1 MTNNSAWN
9 TALGDDVVFGFLDRH
24 QPSSRRYNP
33 HLVINRDGDTMLRAI
48 REELKQCI
56 RFSFSVAFV
65 SPAAIALLKQELIDF
80 GNNGK
85 IITSDYLGFNSP
97 RAFAELINLESI
109 GIEARLHQV
118 KAFHAKGYVFEH
130 DDRYTAILGSANL
143 TKAALV
149 QNHEWNI
156 RVSAAKG
163 SDLASQ
169 LEELLNQQSLE
180 SKLITP
186 AWLLDYTEAY
196 IPPSKR
202 TPGKRNE
209 IKTDHLDS
217 TRKPEGILVCEY
229 EAELPASEQDSHLE
243 KTSEYNT
250 LEANKMQKEALT
262 SIAGFRGKECDRA
275 IVISATGTGKTILS
289 AFDVKA
295 ANPKRMLYVVHRE
308 QILDKA
314 IKEFQRVLDAP
325 LSDFGKL
332 TGNTKQHDRKYV
344 FATIQTLSKQE
355 TLDLF
360 DSDEFDY
367 ILIDEVHRA
376 GAKSYETVLKRLKA
390 NFLLGMTATPE
401 RTDGFNIFEL
411 FNYNVAYEIRLGQ
424 ALEEGM
430 LAPFHYYGVAEVTLD
445 NGEIIDEKTTLEKL
459 VSRIRINH
467 ILEALHKYGQA
478 GLKPRGL
485 IFCSRKEEAR
495 ALSAELNKE
504 TLHGRP
510 ISSLALTG
518 ENSIT
523 ERELAVEK
531 LERGELDY
539 ILTVDIFNEGVDI
552 PSINQVI
559 MLRQTQSAIVFV
571 QQLGRG
577 LRKST
582 NKDYVVVVDFIG
594 NYANNYLIPTALFGD
609 DSLNKESLRK
619 NLIAAEESG
628 VLPGLSS
635 VRFDR
640 IAQKRVLESISKT
653 RLDSMRNIKEALK
666 TLEVRL
672 GKAPALYDFLR
683 FESVDPVI
691 MATKKGNYPKL
702 VASILGIDTGL
713 TDNELS
719 ALDMMSIELLAAK
732 RMHELITLKTLL
744 NKGRATFD
752 EISNAFSSNGIPSS
766 RELVDSALQSFQ
778 LDWYT
783 EQEKR
788 KYQNPLIERKEDT
801 ISLYRSSLQS
811 YSTNE
816 NFKKAVDDLVKTGL
830 ELNRVRYR
838 SDVPFTAGRQYSR
851 KDSCRLLNWNN
862 NNASTIYGYKVDYE
876 KLSCPIFVTHH
887 KSETIAA
894 STAYEDELIDRSTM
908 RWFTRSRRTLA
919 SKEVDAIVSK
929 KVDVHV
935 FAKKDDADG
944 SDFYYLGKATAEDAK
959 LTTMLDDNG
968 NKLSVIT
975 MNLHFDKPIDSGVF
989 DYFHPSVTD

>member
-1 MTNNSAWN
+1 MTDNSAWD
-9 TALGDDVVFGFLDRH
+9 AAIGDDVVFGFLEKDH
-24 QPSSRRYNP
+24 PSSRRYNP
-33 HLVINRDGDTMLRAI
+33 HLVINRDDQTMLRAI

-80 GNNGK
+80 GNDGK
-85 IITSDYLGFNSP
+85 LITSDYLGFNSP

-109 GIEARLHQV
+109 GIEARLHQS
-118 KAFHAKGYVFEH
+118 KAFHPKGYVFEH
-130 DDRYTAILGSANL
+130 KDRYTAIIGSANL

-156 RVSAAKG
+156 RVSATKG
-163 SDLASQ
+163 SDLSSQ

-186 AWLLDYTEAY
+186 AWLQDYTEAY

-202 TPGKRNE
+202 TP
-209 IKTDHLDS
+209 
-217 TRKPEGILVCEY
+217 
-229 EAELPASEQDSHLE
+229 EQDYYPE
-243 KTSEYNT
+243 KASGCNT
-250 LEANKMQKEALT
+250 LEANKMQKEALA
-262 SIAGFRGKECDRA
+262 SIAGFRGKKCGRA

-325 LSDFGKL
+325 SSDFGKL
-332 TGNTKQHDRKYV
+332 TGNAKQHDRKYV
-344 FATIQTLSKQE
+344 FATIQTLSKPE
-355 TLDLF
+355 TLASF
-360 DSDEFDY
+360 DADQFDY

-376 GAKSYETVLKRLKA
+376 GAKSYETVLKRLKSK
-390 NFLLGMTATPE
+390 FLLGMTATPE
-401 RTDGFNIFEL
+401 RTDGYNIFEL
-411 FNYNVAYEIRLGQ
+411 FNYNIAYEIRLGQ

-467 ILEALHKYGQA
+467 ILEALQKYGQA

-485 IFCSRKEEAR
+485 IFCSRKEEAHGI
-495 ALSAELNKE
+495 SAELNKE
-504 TLHGRP
+504 TLYGRP

-518 ENSIT
+518 EDSIT

-559 MLRQTQSAIVFV
+559 MLRQTQSAIIFI

-582 NKDYVVVVDFIG
+582 NKDYVVVIDFIG

-619 NLIAAEESG
+619 NLISAEESG
-628 VLPGLSS
+628 ILPGLSS
-635 VRFDR
+635 IRFDR
-640 IAQKRVLESISKT
+640 IAQKRVLESIST
-653 RLDSMRNIKEALK
+653 TCIDSMRNIKEALK

-691 MATKKGNYPKL
+691 MATKKGNYPRL
-702 VASILGIDTGL
+702 VGAILGIDTGL

-719 ALDMMSIELLAAK
+719 ALDMMSAELLAAK

-783 EQEKR
+783 EQER
-788 KYQNPLIERKEDT
+788 KKYKNSLIDCKADT
-801 ISLYRSSLQS
+801 ISLSRSSLQS

-816 NFKKAVDDLVKTGL
+816 NFKKAVDDLVETGL

-851 KDSCRLLNWNN
+851 KDSCRLLKWDN
-862 NNASTIYGYKVDYE
+862 NNASTIYGYKVDYG
-876 KLSCPIFVTHH
+876 KLTCPIFITHR
-887 KSETIAA
+887 KSKTITA
-894 STAYEDELIDRSTM
+894 STAYKDDLLDRSTM

-929 KVDVHV
+929 KVELHV
-935 FAKKDDADG
+935 FAQKDDADG
-944 SDFYYLGKATAEDAK
+944 SDFYYLGKATPEGAEQ
-959 LTTMLDDNG
+959 TTMPDDNG

-989 DYFHPSVTD
+989 DYFHPSVIE

>member
-1 MTNNSAWN
+1 MTDNSAWDA
-9 TALGDDVVFGFLDRH
+9 ALGDDVVFGFLEKDH
-24 QPSSRRYNP
+24 PSSRRYNP
-33 HLVINRDGDTMLRAI
+33 HLVINRDDHTMLRAI

-80 GNNGK
+80 GNDGK
-85 IITSDYLGFNSP
+85 LITSDYLGFNSP

-109 GIEARLHQV
+109 GIEARLHQSN
-118 KAFHAKGYVFEH
+118 AFHPKGYVFEH
-130 DDRYTAILGSANL
+130 EDRYTAIIGSANL

-156 RVSAAKG
+156 RVSATKG

-180 SKLITP
+180 SEIITP
-186 AWLLDYTEAY
+186 AWLQDYTEAY

-202 TPGKRNE
+202 TPE
-209 IKTDHLDS
+209 QDYY
-217 TRKPEGILVCEY
+217 PEK
-229 EAELPASEQDSHLE
+229 ASEC
-243 KTSEYNT
+243 NI
-250 LEANKMQKEALT
+250 LEANKMQKEALA
-262 SIAGFRGKECDRA
+262 SIAGFRGKKCGRA

-325 LSDFGKL
+325 SSDFGKL

-344 FATIQTLSKQE
+344 FATIQTLSKPE
-355 TLDLF
+355 TLASF
-360 DSDEFDY
+360 DADQFDY

-376 GAKSYETVLKRLKA
+376 GAKSYETVLKRLKSK
-390 NFLLGMTATPE
+390 FLLGMTATPE
-401 RTDGFNIFEL
+401 RTDGYNIFEL
-411 FNYNVAYEIRLGQ
+411 FNYNIAYEIRLGQ

-459 VSRIRINH
+459 LSRIRINH

-478 GLKPRGL
+478 GVKPRGL

-495 ALSAELNKE
+495 GISAELNKE
-504 TLHGRP
+504 TLYGRP

-518 ENSIT
+518 EDSIT

-559 MLRQTQSAIVFV
+559 MLRQTQSAIIFI

-619 NLIAAEESG
+619 NLIVAEESG
-628 VLPGLSS
+628 ILPGLSS
-635 VRFDR
+635 IRFDR

-653 RLDSMRNIKEALK
+653 CIDSMRNIKEALK

-691 MATKKGNYPKL
+691 MATKKGNYPRL
-702 VASILGIDTGL
+702 AGAILGIDTGL

-719 ALDMMSIELLAAK
+719 ALDMMSAELLAAK

-744 NKGRATFD
+744 NKGSATFD
-752 EISNAFSSNGIPSS
+752 EISNAFSSNEIPSS

-778 LDWYT
+778 LYWYT
-783 EQEKR
+783 EQER
-788 KYQNPLIERKEDT
+788 KKYKNSLIERKTDA
-801 ISLYRSSLQS
+801 ISLSSSSLQS

-816 NFKKAVDDLVKTGL
+816 NFKKAVDDLVETGL

-876 KLSCPIFVTHH
+876 KLSCPIFVTLY
-887 KSETIAA
+887 KSETITA

-908 RWFTRSRRTLA
+908 RWFTRARRTLA
-919 SKEVDAIVSK
+919 SKEVNAIVSN

-944 SDFYYLGKATAEDAK
+944 SDFYYLGKATAENAK
-959 LTTMLDDNG
+959 QTTMPDDNG

-989 DYFHPSVTD
+989 DYFHPSVID

>member
-1 MTNNSAWN
+1 MTDNLAWDA
-9 TALGDDVVFGFLDRH
+9 ALGDDVVFGFLEKN

-65 SPAAIALLKQELIDF
+65 TPAAIALLKQELIDS
-80 GNNGK
+80 GNDGK
-85 IITSDYLGFNSP
+85 LITSDYLGFNSP
-97 RAFAELINLESI
+97 RAFAELINLESF
-109 GIEARLHQV
+109 GIEARLHQS
-118 KAFHAKGYVFEH
+118 KAFHPKGYVFEH
-130 DDRYTAILGSANL
+130 DNRYTAILGSANL
-143 TKAALV
+143 TKTALV
-149 QNHEWNI
+149 KNHEWNI
-156 RVSAAKG
+156 RISAAKG
-163 SDLASQ
+163 SDLATQ
-169 LEELLNQQSLE
+169 LEELLNQQCLE
-180 SKLITP
+180 SQIITST
-186 AWLLDYTEAY
+186 WLQDYTDAY

-202 TPGKRNE
+202 APGLRIE
-209 IKTDHLDS
+209 IKTDGHDVTKAPKDTCTDEHESEIHINQQDTLPEKAARS
-217 TRKPEGILVCEY
+217 T
-229 EAELPASEQDSHLE
+229 
-243 KTSEYNT
+243 T
-250 LEANKMQKEALT
+250 LQPNKMQLEALA
-262 SIAGFRGKECDRA
+262 SILEFREKKCDRA

-295 ANPKRMLYVVHRE
+295 ANPERMLFVVHRE

-314 IKEFQRVLDAP
+314 IEEFQRVLDAP
-325 LSDFGKL
+325 SSDYGKL

-344 FATIQTLSKQE
+344 FATVQTLSKKE
-355 TLDLF
+355 TLSLF
-360 DSDEFDY
+360 NEDAFDY

-376 GAKSYETVLKRLKA
+376 GAKSYEAVFSRLKA
-390 NFLLGMTATPE
+390 KFLLGMTATPE
-401 RTDGFNIFEL
+401 RTDGYNIFEL

-430 LAPFHYYGVAEVTLD
+430 LSPFHYYGVAEAALD
-445 NGEIIDEKTTLEKL
+445 NGEVVDEKTGIEKL
-459 VSRIRINH
+459 VSRLRINH
-467 ILEALHKYGQA
+467 IVDTLHKYGQA
-478 GLKPRGL
+478 GLQPKGL
-485 IFCSRKEEAR
+485 IFCSRKEEAH

-504 TLHGRP
+504 TLNGRL
-510 ISSLALTG
+510 IRALALTS
-518 ENSIT
+518 EDT
-523 ERELAVEK
+523 TAERELAVEK
-531 LERGELDY
+531 LEQGELDY
-539 ILTVDIFNEGVDI
+539 ILSVDIFNEGVDI
-552 PSINQVI
+552 PSVNQVV
-559 MLRQTQSAIVFV
+559 MLRQTQSAIVFI

-577 LRKST
+577 LRKSF

-594 NYANNYLIPTALFGD
+594 NYANNYLIPVALFGD

-653 RLDSMRNIKEALK
+653 RMDSMRKIKEALE

-691 MATKKGNYPKL
+691 MATKKGNYPRL
-702 VASILGIDTGL
+702 VASTLGIDTGL
-713 TDNELS
+713 TDSELS
-719 ALDMMSIELLAAK
+719 ALDMMSVELLAAK

-744 NKGRATFD
+744 NKGRMTFD
-752 EISNAFSSNGIPSS
+752 EISKAFSTNGIPSS
-766 RELVDSALQSFQ
+766 REFVDSTLQSFE

-788 KYQNPLIERKEDT
+788 KYKNSLIELKAGE
-801 ISLYRSSLQS
+801 ISLSRSSLKS
-811 YSTNE
+811 YATSE
-816 NFKKAVDDLVKTGL
+816 NFKRAVDDLVKTGL
-830 ELNRVRYR
+830 ELNRIRYR
-838 SDVPFTAGRQYSR
+838 PEVPFTAGRQYSR

-876 KLSCPIFVTHH
+876 KLSCPIFVTLY
-887 KSETIAA
+887 KSETITA

-919 SKEVDAIVSK
+919 SKEVNAIVSN

-944 SDFYYLGKATAEDAK
+944 SEFYYLGKATAEDAK
-959 LTTMLDDNG
+959 QTTMPDDNG